1 MADFPD
7 LASTLQRSRGG
18 DRAALD
24 AMAAAVYDELRGLAA
39 GYLRGERVDHTFQPT
54 ALAHEAFLR
63 LMGQRALPSEDRS
76 HFLALAAQAMR
87 RILTDH
93 ARRRLAAKRGGGAM
107 RVTLAAVDSEAG
119 AGEFDMAAL
128 DDALHKL
135 AALDERRARVVDL
148 RFFGG
153 LTIEE
158 TAHALGISPATVKTD
173 WAFARAWLHRE
184 LAGDA

>member
-1 MADFPD
+1 MSGRQDHAR
-7 LASTLQRSRGG
+7 LLQRSREG

-24 AMAAAVYDELRGLAA
+24 AMFAAVYDELRDLAA
-39 GYLRGERVDHTFQPT
+39 AHMRHERPDHTFQPT

-63 LMGQRALPSEDRS
+63 LLGQRALPAEDRG

-93 ARRRLAAKRGGGAM
+93 ARRRRAAKRGADPL
-107 RVTLAAVDSEAG
+107 RVTLAAADSEPVA
-119 AGEFDMAAL
+119 EDFDVVAL
-128 DDALHKL
+128 DDALERL

-153 LTIEE
+153 LTIDE
-158 TAHALGISPATVKTD
+158 TAAVLGISPATVKTD
-173 WAFARAWLHRE
+173 WAFARAWLLRE
-184 LAGDA
+184 LSGGA